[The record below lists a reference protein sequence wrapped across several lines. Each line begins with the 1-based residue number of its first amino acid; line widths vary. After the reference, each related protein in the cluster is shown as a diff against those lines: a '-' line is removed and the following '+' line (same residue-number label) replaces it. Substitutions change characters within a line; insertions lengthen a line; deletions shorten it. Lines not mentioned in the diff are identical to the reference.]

1 MSILAA
7 DRTNPRVRKLLTGL
21 HAMRYRIS
29 FALIGLLLSA
39 CAFAQSTADTNQS
52 KDSLRLYYG
61 RASDTDFVTV
71 VVGDYNASR
80 ESDRLTGLNWGHQ
93 VGEHLLGK
101 PIRMTANVGLQY
113 LDERGLQPDGYGVTG
128 FIKAQYMWRLPATNK
143 RVQLGLGEGLS
154 YVTRIPK
161 AEQRDFAHKNVESN
175 KLMNYMEWT
184 VDVPL
189 SQFESLRSMFHGP
202 IKEINTGFMVW
213 HRSSVF
219 GLFADTKGGI
229 NYMGFSVEAKY

>member
-1 MSILAA
+1 MRHRLF
-7 DRTNPRVRKLLTGL
+7 LT
-21 HAMRYRIS
+21 IVCT
-29 FALIGLLLSA
+29 FLSA
-39 CAFAQSTADTNQS
+39 SAFAESTADTSQS

-80 ESDRLTGLNWGHQ
+80 ESDRLTGLNWGHE
-93 VGEHLLGK
+93 VGQHLLGM
-101 PIRMTANVGLQY
+101 PIRMTANLGVQY
-113 LDERGLQPDGYGVTG
+113 LDERGLQPDGYGITS
-128 FIKAQYMWRLPATNK
+128 FIKAQYLWRLPGTTK

-161 AEQRDFAHKNVESN
+161 SEQRDFAHKNVESN

-189 SQFESLRSMFHGP
+189 SQFESLRPLLLGP

-219 GLFADTKGGI
+219 GLFAETKGGI
-229 NYMGFSVEAKY
+229 NYMGFSVEAKYEGSD

>member
-1 MSILAA
+1 
-7 DRTNPRVRKLLTGL
+7 
-21 HAMRYRIS
+21 MRYFRFLS
-29 FALIGLLLSA
+29 LLCALVSA
-39 CAFAQSTADTNQS
+39 SAFAESSADTAPS
-52 KDSLRLYYG
+52 KDSLRLYYA

-71 VVGDYNASR
+71 VAGDYNASR
-80 ESDRLTGLNWGHQ
+80 ESDRLTGLNWGHE
-93 VGEHLLGK
+93 VGQHLFGK

-113 LDERGLQPDGYGVTG
+113 IDERGLQPDAYGITS
-128 FIKAQYMWRLPATNK
+128 FIKAQYLWRLPWTNK

-161 AEQRDFAHKNVESN
+161 SEERDFAKKNVESN
-175 KLMNYMEWT
+175 KLMNYLEWT

-189 SQFESLRSMFHGP
+189 SQFESLRPLLHGP

-219 GLFADTKGGI
+219 GLFAETKGGI
-229 NYMGFSVEAKY
+229 NFMGFSVEARY

>member
-1 MSILAA
+1 M
-7 DRTNPRVRKLLTGL
+7 RHRLL
-21 HAMRYRIS
+21 
-29 FALIGLLLSA
+29 LIVIGSLLSA
-39 CAFAQSTADTNQS
+39 AAFAESTADVSQS
-52 KDSLRLYYG
+52 KDSLRLFYG

-71 VVGDYNASR
+71 VVGDYDASR
-80 ESDRLTGLNWGHQ
+80 ESDRLTGLNWGHE
-93 VGEHLLGK
+93 VGQHLLGK

-113 LDERGLQPDGYGVTG
+113 LDERGLQPAGYGITS
-128 FIKAQYMWRLPATNK
+128 FIKAQYVWRLPATNK

-161 AEQRDFAHKNVESN
+161 SEQRDFAHKNVESN

-189 SQFESLRSMFHGP
+189 SQFESLRSMFQGP

-219 GLFADTKGGI
+219 GLFAETKGGI

>member
-1 MSILAA
+1 M
-7 DRTNPRVRKLLTGL
+7 RTRLFLSLLC
-21 HAMRYRIS
+21 S
-29 FALIGLLLSA
+29 LLSSA
-39 CAFAQSTADTNQS
+39 AFAESTADTSQS
-52 KDSLRLYYG
+52 KDSLRLYYA

-71 VVGDYNASR
+71 VAGDYNASR
-80 ESDRLTGLNWGHQ
+80 ESDRLTGLNWGHE
-93 VGEHLLGK
+93 VGQHLLGK

-113 LDERGLQPDGYGVTG
+113 LDERGLQPNGYGITG
-128 FIKAQYMWRLPATNK
+128 FIKAQYLWRLPWTTK

-175 KLMNYMEWT
+175 NLMNYMEWT
-184 VDVPL
+184 IDVPL
-189 SQFESLRSMFHGP
+189 SQFESLRPLLAGP

-219 GLFADTKGGI
+219 GLFAETKGGI

>member
-1 MSILAA
+1 
-7 DRTNPRVRKLLTGL
+7 
-21 HAMRYRIS
+21 MRYRLVLP
-29 FALIGLLLSA
+29 ALCALLSFS
-39 CAFAQSTADTNQS
+39 AFAESTADAQPS
-52 KDSLRLYYG
+52 KDSLRLYYA

-71 VVGDYNASR
+71 VAGDYNASR
-80 ESDRLTGLNWGHQ
+80 ESDRIVGLNWGHE
-93 VGEHLLGK
+93 VGQHLLGL

-113 LDERGLQPDGYGVTG
+113 LDERGLQPNGYGVTS
-128 FIKAQYMWRLPATNK
+128 FIKANYTWRLPWTTK

-161 AEQRDFAHKNVESN
+161 SEQRDFAHKNVESN

-189 SQFESLRSMFHGP
+189 SQFESLRPLLLHGP

-219 GLFADTKGGI
+219 GLFAETKGGI
-229 NYMGFSVEAKY
+229 NFMGFSVEAKY

>member
-1 MSILAA
+1 MGYRVCLAILCS
-7 DRTNPRVRKLLTGL
+7 LLG
-21 HAMRYRIS
+21 AS
-29 FALIGLLLSA
+29 
-39 CAFAQSTADTNQS
+39 AFAQSTADGDQS
-52 KDSLRLYYG
+52 KDSLRVFYG

-80 ESDRLTGLNWGHQ
+80 ESDRLTGVNWGHK

-101 PIRMTANVGLQY
+101 PIRMSANVGLQY
-113 LDERGLQPDGYGVTG
+113 LDERGLQPAGYGVTG
-128 FIKAQYMWRLPATNK
+128 FIKAQYLWRLPGTAK

-189 SQFESLRSMFHGP
+189 SQFECLRSMFRGP

-219 GLFADTKGGI
+219 GVFAETKGGI